1 MVQNIIKTVG
11 AIVEATNKY
20 MAETVLVDE
29 DYVGVRH
36 DCFNTST
43 DELCAFKA
51 ASDQCIMTGNF
62 EDLVDDDEDVL
73 AYTFMI
79 SNYTPSCK
87 SCHELLVMSDGI
99 KEITEDCTPAL
110 ETCKWR

>member
-1 MVQNIIKTVG
+1 MEFGRKFLRRFQRCRHGPKDNKNCRSYRRSY
-11 AIVEATNKY
+11 VEATNKY

-51 ASDQCIMTGNF
+51 ARDKCNMTGNY
-62 EDLVDDDEDVL
+62 EDLEDEL
-73 AYTFMI
+73 A
-79 SNYTPSCK
+79 
-87 SCHELLVMSDGI
+87 
-99 KEITEDCTPAL
+99 
-110 ETCKWR
+110 